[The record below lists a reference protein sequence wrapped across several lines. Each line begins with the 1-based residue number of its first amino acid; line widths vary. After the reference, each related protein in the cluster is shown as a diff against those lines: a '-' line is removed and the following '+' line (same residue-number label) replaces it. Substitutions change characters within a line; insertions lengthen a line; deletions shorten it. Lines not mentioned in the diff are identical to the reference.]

1 MIGLGFTIIRYIYW
15 PPARRGKRHELR
27 LGEKLLL
34 NKINSKFTPLNFPK
48 VIVEKVSTVTTTADV
63 TNIVFFAKCWPYLT
77 GRACYKA
84 ANWIRVGQ
92 TKGTAKRGHDH
103 LVHGKIKDVLLY
115 PLAKGFRK
123 KLMG

>member
-1 MIGLGFTIIRYIYW
+1 
-15 PPARRGKRHELR
+15 
-27 LGEKLLL
+27 L